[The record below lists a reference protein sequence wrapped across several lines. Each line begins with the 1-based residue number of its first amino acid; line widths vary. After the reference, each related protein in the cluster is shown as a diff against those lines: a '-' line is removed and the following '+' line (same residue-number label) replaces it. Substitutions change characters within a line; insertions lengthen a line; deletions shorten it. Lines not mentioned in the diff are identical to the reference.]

1 MWHKPRALVKICF
14 SLEVR
19 KMKVRAKCNPDFR
32 TDANCIFALYLLQV
46 SRDIEDFVLGSWL
59 KMSSNTNVPTPAL
72 LFFYQPVHTQ
82 KNLLSLMVVSFS
94 PSNDI
99 LQ

>member
-19 KMKVRAKCNPDFR
+19 KMKVRAKYNPDFR
-32 TDANCIFALYLLQV
+32 TDVNCIFALYLLQV
-46 SRDIEDFVLGSWL
+46 SRDIEDFVSGSRF
-59 KMSSNTNVPTPAL
+59 KDVVKSECAHSSTS
-72 LFFYQPVHTQ
+72 FYQLVYTQ
-82 KNLLSLMVVSFS
+82 KNLLSMMVVSFS
-94 PSNDI
+94 PSNDV

>member
-1 MWHKPRALVKICF
+1 MWHKPQALVKICF

-19 KMKVRAKCNPDFR
+19 NIKVRAKCNPDFR

-46 SRDIEDFVLGSWL
+46 SRDIEDFVLGSWF
-59 KMSSNTNVPTPAL
+59 KDVVKYECAHPST
-72 LFFYQPVHTQ
+72 FFCHPVHTQ
-82 KNLLSLMVVSFS
+82 KNPLSLMVVSFS
-94 PSNDI
+94 PSNDV